1 MNTIFEDFFNKL
13 VKVNQIEYKPFLLL
27 YYGHVYGADVFS
39 IPSTVHLVAMKTEFI
54 FSLNQANP

>member
-1 MNTIFEDFFNKL
+1 MNAIFKDFFNKL
-13 VKVNQIEYKPFLLL
+13 VKVNQIECKPPLFL

-39 IPSTVHLVAMKTEFI
+39 IPRTVHSVAMKTEFI